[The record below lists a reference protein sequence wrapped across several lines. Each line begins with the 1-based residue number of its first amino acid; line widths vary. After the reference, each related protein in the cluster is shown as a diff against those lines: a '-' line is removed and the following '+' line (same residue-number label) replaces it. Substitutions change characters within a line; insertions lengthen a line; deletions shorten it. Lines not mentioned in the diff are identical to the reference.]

1 MVSDGF
7 ELCHLRWCRKLV
19 AGAVGG
25 WRGASWEGRQSL
37 TFLTFLFHSSF
48 ATFTLTVFCASPAET
63 TMPLNSLEIPPEGV
77 LVTVFA
83 AAETAGAT
91 ALADIAG
98 REPPVVIGW
107 CRGVSPGDTRLLFAT
122 ASAGGDCSCEA
133 VDLRGR

>member
-1 MVSDGF
+1 MSPVLVQ
-7 ELCHLRWCRKLV
+7 EACV
-19 AGAVGG
+19 AGAVRG
-25 WRGASWEGRQSL
+25 WMEKGVLERQSL
-37 TFLTFLFHSSF
+37 TFLTLLFHSSF
-48 ATFTLTVFCASPAET
+48 ATCTLTVFRASPAET

-77 LVTVFA
+77 LVTVLA

-107 CRGVSPGDTRLLFAT
+107 WRGVSPGDTRLLFAT
-122 ASAGGDCSCEA
+122 ASAGGDCSREV